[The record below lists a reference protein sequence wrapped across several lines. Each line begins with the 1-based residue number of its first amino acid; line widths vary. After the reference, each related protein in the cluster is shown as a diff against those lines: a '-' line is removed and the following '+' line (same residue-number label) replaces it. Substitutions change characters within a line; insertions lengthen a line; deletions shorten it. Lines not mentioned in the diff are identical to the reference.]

1 MSYNMMIGYD
11 IYGRFTLEHF
21 PLRQSV
27 ILTTSF
33 FCSRQY
39 FIGILC
45 SIFLCPRAQNMVVI
59 SGKTNVELFV
69 VGRSIFL
76 EKKVKCS
83 LIKMHERLRIEICQL
98 MIKSMAS

>member
-1 MSYNMMIGYD
+1 MMMGYD
-11 IYGRFTLEHF
+11 IYERFTLEHF
-21 PLRQSV
+21 PLRQIV

-33 FCSRQY
+33 FYSRQY

-83 LIKMHERLRIEICQL
+83 HIKMHERLHIEICQL

>member
-1 MSYNMMIGYD
+1 MTFTS
-11 IYGRFTLEHF
+11 RFTLEHF

-59 SGKTNVELFV
+59 SGKTNVELCV
-69 VGRSIFL
+69 VGRSIVL
-76 EKKVKCS
+76 EKRS
-83 LIKMHERLRIEICQL
+83 KMFPH
-98 MIKSMAS
+98 KNA

>member
-45 SIFLCPRAQNMVVI
+45 SIFLCPRAQNIVVI
-59 SGKTNVELFV
+59 SGKPNVECVL
-69 VGRSIFL
+69 L
-76 EKKVKCS
+76 EDQYFWKKK
-83 LIKMHERLRIEICQL
+83 
-98 MIKSMAS
+98 

>member
-1 MSYNMMIGYD
+1 MMMGYD
-11 IYGRFTLEHF
+11 IYERFTLEHF
-21 PLRQSV
+21 PLRQIV

-33 FCSRQY
+33 FYSRQY

-59 SGKTNVELFV
+59 SGKTIVCCWKIH
-69 VGRSIFL
+69 IFG
-76 EKKVKCS
+76 KKVKCS
-83 LIKMHERLRIEICQL
+83 LM